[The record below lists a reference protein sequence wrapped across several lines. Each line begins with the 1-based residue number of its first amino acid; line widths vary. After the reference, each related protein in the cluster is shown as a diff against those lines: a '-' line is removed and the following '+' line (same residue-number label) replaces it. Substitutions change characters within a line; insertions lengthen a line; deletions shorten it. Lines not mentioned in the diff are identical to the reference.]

1 MLAGNVVAL
10 LSPLIFIP
18 ALTYAF
24 GPQNYNYA
32 SMALIRLS
40 DDSSIAASQDT
51 DLELIPGQTHSA
63 NNAKEQAQLARS
75 STIAKTLTAVMTLV
89 LLILWPMPLYGTG
102 YVFSKRF
109 FTGWVSVGIFW
120 LGCSAVCVGVYPLWE
135 GRHSCANTARG
146 IWRDLTGKGGAVV
159 QGRRAEVGE
168 EGEEVETPVEK
179 GVEAVV
185 EKRDSR

>member
-146 IWRDLTGKGGAVV
+146 IWRDLTGKGG
-159 QGRRAEVGE
+159 GRG
-168 EGEEVETPVEK
+168 G
-179 GVEAVV
+179 G
-185 EKRDSR
+185 